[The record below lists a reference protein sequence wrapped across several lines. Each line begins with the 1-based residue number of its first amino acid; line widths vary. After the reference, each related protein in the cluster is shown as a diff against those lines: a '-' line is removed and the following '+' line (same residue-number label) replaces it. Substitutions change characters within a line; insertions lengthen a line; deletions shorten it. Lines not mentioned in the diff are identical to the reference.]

1 MSTSSSDASRIIQAE
16 PLTAAGF
23 APFGTVLEA
32 GDKAGRLVNQGRG
45 QRIEGVR
52 NLSHQEAM
60 TPVVDLY
67 RIDRSELPF
76 SVSFFERHPLSSQIF
91 TPMSCARYLVVVAP
105 DGVDGNPDIFRAVA
119 FLGHGAQAVCYRR
132 GAWHAPMIALDEP
145 ALMTMLMW
153 EAGDPWDCEE
163 FSVGSQPGLIVQ
175 AK

>member
-1 MSTSSSDASRIIQAE
+1 MSNSSSAGSRILQAE

-23 APFGTVLEA
+23 ASFGTVLEA
-32 GDKAGRLVNQGRG
+32 GDKPGRVVNQGRA
-45 QRIEGVR
+45 QRIEGDR

-105 DGVDGNPDIFRAVA
+105 DDADGNPDISRAVA
-119 FLGHGAQAVCYRR
+119 FLGRGMQAICYRR
-132 GAWHAPMIALDEP
+132 GTWHAPMVALDES

-163 FSVGSQPGLIVQ
+163 FSLGEQRSLIVQ
-175 AK
+175 G